1 MSALCWHFLFKERE
15 ISMDDIEELEN
26 KLKKSKDNI
35 HLYDKNNKLDKIDNI
50 VIDTNLPL
58 AERIYNFFKKVN
70 NPYILKV
77 GNIVVEM
84 EFSDNSSLNPIECI
98 DNALIN
104 DYKSKTMSRV

>member
-1 MSALCWHFLFKERE
+1 MKGQN
-15 ISMDDIEELEN
+15 MDDIEELEI

-35 HLYDKNNKLDKIDNI
+35 HLYNKNTKTDKIENI
-50 VIDTNLPL
+50 AIDTSLPL
-58 AERIYNFFKKVN
+58 AERIYEFFKKVN

-84 EFSDNSSLNPIECI
+84 EFSDNSNISPIECI

-104 DYKSKTMSRV
+104 DYKSKIMSKV

>member
-1 MSALCWHFLFKERE
+1 
-15 ISMDDIEELEN
+15 MDDIEELEN

-35 HLYDKNNKLDKIDNI
+35 HLYNKNNKLDKIDNI

-58 AERIYNFFKKVN
+58 AERIYNFFEQVK

-84 EFSDNSSLNPIECI
+84 EFSDRSNINPMKCI

-104 DYKSKTMSRV
+104 DYKSKIMSRV

>member
-1 MSALCWHFLFKERE
+1 
-15 ISMDDIEELEN
+15 MDDIEELET

-35 HLYDKNNKLDKIDNI
+35 HLYIKNNKPDKIENI

-58 AERIYNFFKKVN
+58 AERIYDFLKKVN

-84 EFSDNSSLNPIECI
+84 EFSDNSNINPMECI
-98 DNALIN
+98 DNALKN
-104 DYKSKTMSRV
+104 DCKSRMMSKV

>member
-1 MSALCWHFLFKERE
+1 
-15 ISMDDIEELEN
+15 MDDIEKLEN